1 MIEFFKE
8 EFNVYRQMMFRE
20 SGKSAESLEIL
31 RKFVCNN
38 SMTRLSLFRH
48 MSMASEQ
55 LNHFPIK
62 FTPYSSKRFAIVL
75 PIPPA
80 IMKSNGIFGCCRF
93 VAKFWNRSIRKS
105 KCWCHHSM
113 RTFTRRWWKIRRKV
127 FVCAST
133 IGCAICR
140 RIKLA
145 IHSREPFHMCWMVK
159 KNCVSSEMCHG
170 LSRKSSPFPSLL
182 SAIAQFDSLFLPPI
196 PFDRQAN
203 VDFKDYLESAF
214 KTVPA
219 YGYMFAAELNQKF
232 FRVIRI
238 DSEVSW
244 KSISMARFVS
254 ITAFLSFSHND
265 NTFNDLWI
273 VFRIG
278 IEYGIPCSP
287 DWYWWNGSS
296 ITKCV
301 EIQFEWTGKAAS
313 TAGNSLL
320 RWKGMTMHFLF
331 VFEFECFRE

>member
-1 MIEFFKE
+1 MKNSPESVCLRINDWLCDLSSYQIGDTFKGTVSYVLDGE
-8 EFNVYRQMMFRE
+8 
-20 SGKSAESLEIL
+20 KKLC
-31 RKFVCNN
+31 FVRDV
-38 SMTRLSLFRH
+38 S
-48 MSMASEQ
+48 
-55 LNHFPIK
+55 
-62 FTPYSSKRFAIVL
+62 
-75 PIPPA
+75 
-80 IMKSNGIFGCCRF
+80 RF
-93 VAKFWNRSIRKS
+93 VTQIFSIS
-105 KCWCHHSM
+105 
-113 RTFTRRWWKIRRKV
+113 IIV
-127 FVCAST
+127 V
-133 IGCAICR
+133 GNCAIWF
-140 RIKLA
+140 
-145 IHSREPFHMCWMVK
+145 PF
-159 KNCVSSEMCHG
+159 SS
-170 LSRKSSPFPSLL
+170 
-182 SAIAQFDSLFLPPI
+182 PI